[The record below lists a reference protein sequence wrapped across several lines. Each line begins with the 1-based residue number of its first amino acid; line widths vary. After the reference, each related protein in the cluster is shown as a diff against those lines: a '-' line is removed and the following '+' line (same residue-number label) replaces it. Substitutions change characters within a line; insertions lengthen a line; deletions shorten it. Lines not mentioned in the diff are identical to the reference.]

1 MMKPFAFQTQPV
13 HKDQFVPLKENFA
26 EAMYGHVN
34 KGGWR
39 TYYKSIKPD
48 QFATNKNNSYK
59 PLTSAAVVT
68 SYKTEIRVTPT
79 CDFFAEACTNG
90 SETTYWCDYNWDN
103 TDTSEHC
110 LLIGGHSDYGG
121 GAGLFY
127 LSSING
133 VSHSY
138 ADVGSR
144 LTYLPWA
151 E

>member
-1 MMKPFAFQTQPV
+1 VWKHT
-13 HKDQFVPLKENFA
+13 DDIISIYE
-26 EAMYGHVN
+26 
-34 KGGWR
+34 GGWR

-68 SYKTEIRVTPT
+68 GYKTEIRVTPT

-90 SETTYWCDYNWDN
+90 SETTYWCDYNWDDN

-110 LLIGGHSDYGG
+110 LLIGGSSDYGG
-121 GAGLFY
+121 RAGLF
-127 LSSING
+127 LLTSSYGGGISTARIG
-133 VSHSY
+133 F
-138 ADVGSR
+138 R

>member
-1 MMKPFAFQTQPV
+1 
-13 HKDQFVPLKENFA
+13 
-26 EAMYGHVN
+26 MYGN
-34 KGGWR
+34 GYR
-39 TYYKSIKPD
+39 TWYKSIKPD

-68 SYKTEIRVTPT
+68 GYKTEIKATPT

-90 SETTYWCDYNWDN
+90 SETKYWCDYNWDN
-103 TDTSEHC
+103 TNTSEHC
-110 LLIGGHSDYGG
+110 LLIGGRSDHGG

-127 LSSING
+127 LNSDGGVGSSL
-133 VSHSY
+133 